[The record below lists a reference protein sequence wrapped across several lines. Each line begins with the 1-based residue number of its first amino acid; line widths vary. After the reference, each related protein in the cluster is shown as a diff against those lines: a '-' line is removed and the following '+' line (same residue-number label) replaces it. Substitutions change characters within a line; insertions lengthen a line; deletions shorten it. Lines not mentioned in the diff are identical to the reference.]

1 MSFQAEADRFEFNQ
15 FARSKEISDY
25 CPGLAIEMMQDTNM
39 HLAYQ
44 HRQYNRKHPTFACG
58 IFAICLLLLSGTK
71 PMAQPS
77 QKLIDFDVLIASGDK
92 CRKEGNFDQAHDHYS
107 EASYLSDG
115 DEGWKA
121 ISIDRWQKLDKAR
134 KDAQK
139 CATLTNAN

>member
-1 MSFQAEADRFEFNQ
+1 MFNQ
-15 FARSKEISDY
+15 RARCQEIEPLCPEIAMEMESDTR
-25 CPGLAIEMMQDTNM
+25 LHEDEQRRN
-39 HLAYQ
+39 
-44 HRQYNRKHPTFACG
+44 YNAKRGAMACG
-58 IFAICLLLLSGTK
+58 SFAICLLLLSGTK